1 MTGERILSLC
11 PAKRSADQ
19 ARGHVKRRPLL
30 LVALLLPA
38 TGCGGGLAAIGSGVA
53 GAALPAALGES
64 KQAVQ
69 EGQVTGKLLELDEL
83 QQRIVL
89 TTDDGRSGSVL
100 YDSGTI
106 VVYRQERHPI
116 DFLRP
121 GDRIVV
127 QTRQQDSGPV
137 QAVRIDV
144 HRESGAAEQPTST
157 PPPAQARVGVRP
169 PLER

>member
-1 MTGERILSLC
+1 MTGERILAL
-11 PAKRSADQ
+11 RSAKHSGEQ
-19 ARGHVKRRPLL
+19 ARGHVMRSSLL
-30 LVALLLPA
+30 LLALFLPA
-38 TGCGGGLAAIGSGVA
+38 TACGGGLAAIGSGVA

-127 QTRQQDSGPV
+127 QTRRQDSGPV

-144 HRESGAAEQPTST
+144 HREIGAAEAATST
-157 PPPAQARVGVRP
+157 PPPDAG
-169 PLER
+169 